1 MGCNEVQK
9 RLSAYIEGSI
19 SAEEKVLIDKHLKA
33 CQRCNESLADLRK
46 TVEYL
51 QKLEEVEPPSW
62 LTQKVMTRV
71 RSEAEPKRG
80 ILQKVFFPLHIKL
93 PIEAVAAILIAIT
106 TIYVFKTIQPEMKL
120 ARAPSEEVTSRLLSE
135 EQEKAAAVDEGKP
148 IAPKAAPQFRGAERG
163 EIPAAKSTGAPK
175 GPVKAAKRDK
185 SKPLA
190 GAVATDESK
199 REALSYERSARSLA
213 EGKEQGISLTV
224 TVQDIETARKEVA
237 EAFRQLGGKLIVL
250 ESLENKVVIIVELD
264 VTKVNQLFE
273 RLKGI
278 GKVEERKLTAEARDG
293 DVAIRI
299 EIVRMAILPQSWN
312 SGRKSIISV

>member
-1 MGCNEVQK
+1 MECNEVQK
-9 RLSAYIEGSI
+9 RLSAYIEGII

-46 TVEYL
+46 TVEYI
-51 QKLEEVEPPSW
+51 QKLEEVEPPAW
-62 LTQKVMTRV
+62 LTQKVMARV

-80 ILQKVFFPLHIKL
+80 ILHRLFYPLHIKL

-120 ARAPSEEVTSRLLSE
+120 AKAPSEEVTPRILS
-135 EQEKAAAVDEGKP
+135 QEKEKPAAVDEGEPIVAKPAQQFTRAEKEEIPAGKP
-148 IAPKAAPQFRGAERG
+148 IGAPKA
-163 EIPAAKSTGAPK
+163 PAK
-175 GPVKAAKRDK
+175 VAKRDK
-185 SKPLA
+185 GTPLA

-199 REALSYERSARSLA
+199 REALSYKRSARSLA
-213 EGKEQGISLTV
+213 EGIEQGISLTV
-224 TVQDIETARKEVA
+224 SVQDIETARKEVA
-237 EAFRQLGGKLIVL
+237 EAFRQLSAKLIVT
-250 ESLENKVVIIVELD
+250 ESLEKKVVIIVELD

-278 GKVEERKLTAEARDG
+278 GDVEEKKLTPEAREG

-299 EIVRMAILPQSWN
+299 EIVTMAIRPQS
-312 SGRKSIISV
+312 